1 MAINGCDTLRPQDMY
16 FRPFTNSVR
25 DTKFHND
32 VGGEGEPRFVGPS
45 DILNYARILISIVL
59 ELKTY

>member
-32 VGGEGEPRFVGPS
+32 VGGGRGLWDRVIS
-45 DILNYARILISIVL
+45 LIML
-59 ELKTY
+59 